1 MAARRIV
8 DTAKVIVVTRVNAV
22 TANAV
27 TANAVAAK
35 AVTANAI
42 VAAATIAQV
51 VQVAQVTLDVA
62 LLRTQLTLLELKG
75 HPLKAFLGT
84 AKPPP
89 AAVAAEIVATILKA
103 VAATAVTTSPAV
115 ARARASVASWV

>member
-27 TANAVAAK
+27 AAK

-42 VAAATIAQV
+42 VVAATIAQV

-62 LLRTQLTLLELKG
+62 LLRTQLTSLELKG
-75 HPLKAFLGT
+75 HPLTAFLGT

-89 AAVAAEIVATILKA
+89 AAAVAAEIVATILRA
-103 VAATAVTTSPAV
+103 VAATAVTTSLAV